1 MEDENDR
8 ERTKDEL
15 PQSASGRTIMTTEP
29 KFVPKEAAKV
39 KLMGDIP
46 VKVRLIDCV
55 GYMAE
60 GAVGH
65 VEGNE
70 ERMVKTPWFEHE
82 IPFTKAAA
90 VGTRKV
96 IH

>member
-1 MEDENDR
+1 
-8 ERTKDEL
+8 
-15 PQSASGRTIMTTEP
+15 
-29 KFVPKEAAKV
+29 
-39 KLMGDIP
+39 
-46 VKVRLIDCV
+46 
-55 GYMAE
+55 MAE

-90 VGTRKV
+90 VGTRKDV
-96 IH
+96 YKRQVQRV